1 MTEAIENDLR
11 AAVDELWV
19 LPGHGLPPGANA
31 WQPIRAS
38 DGRVV
43 CVLVRGSSGKGD
55 GLDGDL
61 LREFW
66 DNEIDAEYDNT

>member
-31 WQPIRAS
+31 WQRLTMVVVPVLRTVE
-38 DGRVV
+38 GRGDSFRPYARVTKEL
-43 CVLVRGSSGKGD
+43 VLRNAMNK
-55 GLDGDL
+55 LTL
-61 LREFW
+61 PR
-66 DNEIDAEYDNT
+66 